1 MEIGQI
7 LKEAREEKS
16 LTLDDIQE
24 MTKIQ
29 KRYLVAIEQNEF
41 QALPGR
47 FYARAFI
54 KEYAEVIGLNATELL
69 AEFDEEKIET
79 EDITE
84 TAQYSRLE
92 RTKAPKEAKSTS
104 FLSIIPTIIVVILII
119 AIVVVAW
126 MFLQKSSNDSENEA
140 VQNNNEIIRD
150 VNEGK
155 QTENENDNETETN
168 ENDAKNESDEEEEK
182 ETGSFEVDEIGEE
195 SSPLST
201 MSFTYSGEKVEVEL
215 EVEQDTYLEIRGA
228 SDEVYYADTL
238 MADADVDT
246 FDVTDEDRVYFNIGN
261 TAGLTVYIN
270 GVEMEYPVDR
280 NEKVHQKIWVNL
292 VKN

>member
-79 EDITE
+79 EDVTE

-155 QTENENDNETETN
+155 QTENDNEAGTN
-168 ENDAKNESDEEEEK
+168 EDDAKNETDEEEK

-201 MSFTYSGEKVEVEL
+201 MSFTYSGDKVEIEL
-215 EVEQDTYLEIRGA
+215 KAEQDTYLEIKGA
-228 SDEVYYADTL
+228 SDDVYYADTL
-238 MADADVDT
+238 MADADSDT

-261 TAGLTVYIN
+261 TAGLTIYMN
-270 GVEMEYPVDR
+270 GVELEYPVDR